1 LIVGHSNAGQLENI
15 FDNCYTIVTGQLVP
29 LAALLGWRASL
40 QWQTGRSKPS
50 SEVIT
55 QILKESGM
63 MNVLRTTLLAI
74 LITVFTGS
82 CSVISQQIR
91 TDAVPPIDFKILL
104 QESDNYLGDTVILG
118 GYILETKNL
127 TDQSIIRVLQAP
139 LGFGE
144 EPESRDYSEGRCIIS
159 QKGFLDPEVYRKNR
173 KITVAG
179 TVVGSGVEKINDFS
193 QPYLKIQSREI
204 YLWPED
210 RQYYP
215 NSYYAPWFYPYPYY
229 RYRHYPDYW

>member
-1 LIVGHSNAGQLENI
+1 MRI
-15 FDNCYTIVTGQLVP
+15 
-29 LAALLGWRASL
+29 
-40 QWQTGRSKPS
+40 
-50 SEVIT
+50 
-55 QILKESGM
+55 
-63 MNVLRTTLLAI
+63 LRTTLLAI

-91 TDAVPPIDFKILL
+91 TESIPSVNFKILL
-104 QESDNYLGDTVILG
+104 QEPDKHLGDTVILG

-144 EPESRDYSEGRCIIS
+144 EPESRDYSEGRFIIS
-159 QKGFLDPEVYRKNR
+159 QKGFLDPEIYTKDR

-179 TVVGSGVEKINDFS
+179 TVVGSMVEKVDDFS
-193 QPYLKIQSREI
+193 QPYLKIESREI

-210 RQYYP
+210 QRYYP
-215 NSYYAPWFYPYPYY
+215 TPYYEPWFYPYPYY
-229 RYRHYPDYW
+229 WHRYNHHPYYW

>member
-1 LIVGHSNAGQLENI
+1 MIKSLRRANI
-15 FDNCYTIVTGQLVP
+15 HF
-29 LAALLGWRASL
+29 
-40 QWQTGRSKPS
+40 KS

-63 MNVLRTTLLAI
+63 MNVLRSALLAI

-91 TDAVPPIDFKILL
+91 TESIPSVNFKILL
-104 QESDNYLGDTVILG
+104 QEPDKHLGDTVILG

-144 EPESRDYSEGRCIIS
+144 EPESRDYSEGRFIIS
-159 QKGFLDPEVYRKNR
+159 QKGFLDPEIYTKDR

-179 TVVGSGVEKINDFS
+179 TVVGSVFERVKDVPKVPHIVYFIID
-193 QPYLKIQSREI
+193 K
-204 YLWPED
+204 
-210 RQYYP
+210 
-215 NSYYAPWFYPYPYY
+215 SYST
-229 RYRHYPDYW
+229 